1 MAKIPEEV
9 VESVVSD
16 VSKRMASDPTYSQVA
31 IGSFAQAHPDASRF
45 ITAHLD
51 DLGGG
56 EGVMHAVFHAQVLNE
71 CFERHFGRVL
81 TPIDFVDLDKAA
93 HGDPIEKL
101 LDRQPGL
108 ASYVASNVDEA
119 PLKRL
124 VSLLGVAMDRQT

>member
-16 VSKRMASDPTYSQVA
+16 VSKRMADPTYSQLA

-56 EGVMHAVFHAQVLNE
+56 EGVMHAVFHSQVLNE
-71 CFERHFGRVL
+71 CFERHNGRSL
-81 TPIDFVDLDKAA
+81 TPIGFGDLDDAA
-93 HGDPIEKL
+93 QGDPVEKL
-101 LDRQPGL
+101 AKRQPGL
-108 ASYVASNVDEA
+108 SSYIASNCDSPA
-119 PLKRL
+119 LQKL
-124 VSLLGVAMDRQT
+124 VSLIGVAMDSQ

>member
-1 MAKIPEEV
+1 MAKIPEAV

-16 VSKRMASDPTYSQVA
+16 VSKRMSDPTYSQLA

-71 CFERHFGRVL
+71 CFERHQGRSL
-81 TPIDFVDLDKAA
+81 TPIDFADLDAA
-93 HGDPIEKL
+93 AQGDPIEKL
-101 LDRQPGL
+101 QERQPGL
-108 ASYVASNVDEA
+108 ASYVASNVDEPA
-119 PLKRL
+119 IKKL
-124 VSLLGVAMDRQT
+124 VSLIGVAMDRQA